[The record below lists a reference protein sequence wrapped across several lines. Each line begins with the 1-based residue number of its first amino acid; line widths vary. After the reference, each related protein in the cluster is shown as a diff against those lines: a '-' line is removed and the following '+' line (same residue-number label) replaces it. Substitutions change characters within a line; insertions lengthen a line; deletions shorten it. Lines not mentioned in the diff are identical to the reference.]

1 MYYEW
6 EWMSDLA
13 IIPAWEC
20 VLVGFLVGMIVTL
33 TVIAITEDKK

>member
-20 VLVGFLVGMIVTL
+20 VLVGFLAGMIVTL
-33 TVIAITEDKK
+33 AVIAISEDKK

>member
-33 TVIAITEDKK
+33 AVIAISGDKK

>member
-20 VLVGFLVGMIVTL
+20 VLVGFLGGMIVTL
-33 TVIAITEDKK
+33 AVIAISEDKK

>member
-20 VLVGFLVGMIVTL
+20 FVVGFLAGIIITLLVIVGTGGK
-33 TVIAITEDKK
+33 E

>member
-33 TVIAITEDKK
+33 AVITITEDKK

>member
-33 TVIAITEDKK
+33 AVIAISEDKK